1 MKLLLRFFFC
11 VLCIPISA
19 IASTTFDKS
28 LELQG
33 LQFHVIC
40 PNDSSINELKIEV
53 VGIEGTKSISR
64 EVDGFIVDAEI
75 ADLNADGFPELYV
88 YAQSMG
94 SGSYGSVIAYASNR
108 NKSLSEI
115 FMPPLDE
122 NAKAYK
128 GYMGHD
134 EFAVVEQKL
143 ARRFPI
149 YKDGDTNALPT
160 GGTRQIEYKLKGK
173 EAGWVLELDNITD
186 IVAVPV
192 R

>member
-1 MKLLLRFFFC
+1 MKLLLGFFFC

-19 IASTTFDKS
+19 IAATTFDKS

-33 LQFHVIC
+33 LQFHVTC
-40 PNDSSINELKIEV
+40 LNDSSINELKIEV
-53 VGIEGTKSISR
+53 IGIEGAQSISR

-94 SGSYGSVIAYASNR
+94 SGSSGSVIAYASNR

-122 NAKAYK
+122 NAKANK

-134 EFAVVEQKL
+134 EFAVVEQTL

-173 EAGWVLELDNITD
+173 EAGWVLELENITD
-186 IVAVPV
+186 QLFY
-192 R
+192 